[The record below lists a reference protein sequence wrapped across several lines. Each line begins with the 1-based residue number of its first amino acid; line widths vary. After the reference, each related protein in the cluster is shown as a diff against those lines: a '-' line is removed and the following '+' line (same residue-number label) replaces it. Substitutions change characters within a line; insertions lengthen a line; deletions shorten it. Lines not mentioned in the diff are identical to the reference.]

1 MPKKKKKSYL
11 YILQQYPEKK
21 KTHNYL
27 SLASQMEQV
36 IEHVLK
42 NTLLEH
48 HPFSKINFRQPD
60 SLAICFQ
67 PYPVQAVPYTLR
79 TFHISLPSHVLFLC
93 SACSSSLV
101 CLEKSYDSFK
111 ILLAKYFCK
120 YSSYV

>member
-1 MPKKKKKSYL
+1 MPKKNHICIFYSSIQKKK
-11 YILQQYPEKK
+11 KT
-21 KTHNYL
+21 THNYL